1 MKVIQ
6 IIDEL
11 SEKNISLVRIAEI
24 IKNYKFINNKSK
36 IITTKNKIN
45 LRNIEI
51 FKNKIK
57 NYFFFSKVYKFLIKN
72 KPDIIHIHG
81 LWRPLH
87 LLFILK
93 SAVLN
98 IPIIIQP
105 HGMLLEQALKSK
117 SIVNYILKF
126 FLLKIYKFLLQKNT
140 TFIAVTLEEKNS
152 IIKYFSSQK
161 IFVINNPFKI
171 SNKKITQIKKLFV
184 YFGRYNSHKNLKEFI
199 EAFIKANLGEEWVF
213 SIYGINDDNNY
224 KKELINLVKKNNCEN
239 KIKFLLP
246 QYNLKK
252 KNKILNTAWC
262 NVLISKSEV
271 LSLSVLEALSL
282 GTKSLVNKKIFFPKW
297 IKKNSYISSINQ
309 CDLIKKIKF
318 IANQNLNEKKEEK
331 KKIKKIFNKNYIFKK
346 LETDYQFCLKKTLNN
361 NNNEIKKMY
370 SSFFS
375 NVLNSYLTP
384 YLIILSVLFSNN
396 SLATE
401 IGLIPG
407 IIALINQI
415 FSANSRSLLIYNQQ
429 LNFFNQIITF
439 RIIFGLVNFFLV
451 ILVSY
456 LIGFAEYSSL
466 LLLISICVYL
476 SWIIE
481 IIIAFNEKNNFSF
494 EVKIFTFVNVIF
506 YLILFFFFFTFLNH
520 KLTNVFIVYIIF
532 QFLCIFYFLPPK
544 IFALHKIYQNFLELI
559 FKPLPFISSFFNI
572 LPAVIWRL
580 SLLFFLGKETAGIF
594 YASFAMASFPGT
606 LFNNTIGQILIINNH
621 FTLFFKKKIQLILI
635 IYFFGLFLSF
645 LILNNIGEIET
656 YSFFKYTLISLVG
669 TPIILLALFNRH
681 INLSQKIRDQND
693 IFIKDIFY
701 GVIIS
706 PIIIIL
712 YFLGRENYVPYSYVL
727 SSIVALLIYSSF
739 SKINK

>member
-1 MKVIQ
+1 
-6 IIDEL
+6 
-11 SEKNISLVRIAEI
+11 
-24 IKNYKFINNKSK
+24 
-36 IITTKNKIN
+36 
-45 LRNIEI
+45 
-51 FKNKIK
+51 
-57 NYFFFSKVYKFLIKN
+57 
-72 KPDIIHIHG
+72 
-81 LWRPLH
+81 
-87 LLFILK
+87 
-93 SAVLN
+93 
-98 IPIIIQP
+98 
-105 HGMLLEQALKSK
+105 
-117 SIVNYILKF
+117 
-126 FLLKIYKFLLQKNT
+126 
-140 TFIAVTLEEKNS
+140 
-152 IIKYFSSQK
+152 
-161 IFVINNPFKI
+161 
-171 SNKKITQIKKLFV
+171 
-184 YFGRYNSHKNLKEFI
+184 
-199 EAFIKANLGEEWVF
+199 
-213 SIYGINDDNNY
+213 
-224 KKELINLVKKNNCEN
+224 
-239 KIKFLLP
+239 
-246 QYNLKK
+246 
-252 KNKILNTAWC
+252 
-262 NVLISKSEV
+262 
-271 LSLSVLEALSL
+271 
-282 GTKSLVNKKIFFPKW
+282 
-297 IKKNSYISSINQ
+297 
-309 CDLIKKIKF
+309 
-318 IANQNLNEKKEEK
+318 
-331 KKIKKIFNKNYIFKK
+331 
-346 LETDYQFCLKKTLNN
+346 
-361 NNNEIKKMY
+361 
-370 SSFFS
+370 
-375 NVLNSYLTP
+375 LNSYLTP
-384 YLIILSVLFSNN
+384 YLIILSVLFSKN

-407 IIALINQI
+407 IISLINQV

-456 LIGFAEYSSL
+456 LIGFAEYFNL

-481 IIIAFNEKNNFSF
+481 IIIAFNEKNNFSL

-506 YLILFFFFFTFLNH
+506 YLILFFFFFTFLNN
-520 KLTNVFIVYIIF
+520 KLTNVIIVYIIF

-544 IFALHKIYQNFLELI
+544 IFTFHKIYQNFLKLI

-606 LFNNTIGQILIINNH
+606 LFNNTIGQILIMNNH

-635 IYFFGLFLSF
+635 IYFFVLFLSF

-693 IFIKDIFY
+693 IFIKDIYY

-712 YFLGRENYVPYSYVL
+712 YFLGRENYVSYSYVL

-739 SKINK
+739 FKINK